1 MNDVTIQ
8 NLAVDLLQVADSN
21 PNVMPTADF
30 EALCAAV
37 QKKGMIQPILV
48 RKLEGK
54 GATAELVGPKY
65 RVIDGHHR
73 LRAAKVAGMEE
84 IASVIYEC
92 TDAEE
97 HMLRLAMNK
106 LRGELDLTAAGHIF
120 KELNEAGVELEALLL
135 TGFSESEMK
144 DLISSVSQNIDVD
157 VKMALP
163 AADDYEV
170 ERDEGAAKPLV
181 LEIAFESA
189 ADLKRAKR
197 GLVRAA
203 GKGKDLAVGLFRL
216 LGEDVKEVA

>member
-1 MNDVTIQ
+1 MTEATIQ
-8 NLAVDLLQVADSN
+8 NIAVDLLQVAENN
-21 PNVMPTADF
+21 PNVMPTGDF
-30 EALCAAV
+30 ETLCAAI
-37 QKKGMIQPILV
+37 QQKGMIQPILV
-48 RKLEGK
+48 RRLPD
-54 GATAELVGPKY
+54 LQL

-84 IASVIYEC
+84 IACVIYEC
-92 TDAEE
+92 SDAEE
-97 HMLRLAMNK
+97 HVLRLAMNK

-120 KELNEAGVELEALLL
+120 KELSESGVKIEELLL

-144 DLISSVSQNIDVD
+144 DLISAVSQNVDVD
-157 VKMALP
+157 VKMNLP

-170 ERDEGAAKPLV
+170 EREDKGADKPLV

-189 ADLKRAKR
+189 ADMKRAKR